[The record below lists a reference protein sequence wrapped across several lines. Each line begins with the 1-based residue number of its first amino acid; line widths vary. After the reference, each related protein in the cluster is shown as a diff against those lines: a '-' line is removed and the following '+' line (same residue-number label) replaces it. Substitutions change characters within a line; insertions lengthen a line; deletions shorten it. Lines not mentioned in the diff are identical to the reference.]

1 MKLNKTQGD
10 EMPES
15 EEQELLNIYSV
26 LLTAKLFLSSFCSQE
41 LLEKVCNTPI
51 KDVAHQKT
59 RLISSLQHHCG
70 TPQDRP
76 GI

>member
-1 MKLNKTQGD
+1 MGIFVLYPESMKLNKTQGD

-51 KDVAHQKT
+51 KDVAHQK
-59 RLISSLQHHCG
+59 
-70 TPQDRP
+70 PD
-76 GI
+76 